1 LSAWVNISSAV
12 SNYYVNN
19 LISNGLDT
27 NSANFRVI
35 SDVSSNG
42 TDYLQFVCNH
52 FTGDVHAF
60 VPSIRDSWWHAV
72 VVRSGTN
79 MSLFKNGFPL
89 TNSPMTATMDNT
101 ASIWLGRYD
110 CGSTIGCPG
119 SYSLIGGLDEVRM
132 YDRALSPQEVQ
143 QLYQYEANPLPYLT

>member
-1 LSAWVNISSAV
+1 VH
-12 SNYYVNN
+12 N

-35 SDVSSNG
+35 SDASTNG
-42 TDYLQFVCNH
+42 PADYLQFVCNH
-52 FTGDVHAF
+52 GTGDVHAF
-60 VPSIRDSWWHAV
+60 VPRFRHSWWHAV

-79 MSLFKNGFPL
+79 MSLFRNGVLL
-89 TNSPMTATMDNT
+89 TNSPITPSIDNG

-119 SYSLIGGLDEVRM
+119 SYSLIGGLEEIRM
-132 YDRALSPQEVQ
+132 YNRALLPQEVQ
-143 QLYQYEANPLPYLT
+143 QLYQFEANPLPYLTVVVKTIRLTLI